1 MALMSDI
8 VNDALVEMRFG
19 AGQDVQIHLQ
29 EGLVS
34 NISRLYR
41 TLMKKHVFRDYVT
54 MTPVVISDVT
64 GQPTTPV
71 TAYLDKFSNLLA
83 VFNEFDTVPLP
94 VAPVGTNPARLRRPV
109 VLSSVAAPYFT
120 IYPLNQTRNV
130 ILLTR
135 KYQEANFDMD
145 DDVPFYRDILALGA
159 AMMLSIKAGI
169 NDQLTKSLQQQFTE
183 TLDLYVVSEMQSL
196 YQTNIQSGQYPQEW
210 YTNE

>member
-8 VNDALVEMRFG
+8 VNDALTELRFG

-29 EGLVS
+29 EGLVA

-54 MTPVVISDVT
+54 ATPVVISAVT
-64 GQPTTPV
+64 GQPTTSV
-71 TAYLDKFSNLLA
+71 AAYLTRFSNLLA

-94 VAPVGTNPARLRRPV
+94 VAPVFTNPARLRRPV
-109 VLSSVAAPYFT
+109 VVSSAVSPFFT

-130 ILLTR
+130 ILITR
-135 KYQEANFDMD
+135 LFQEQNFGMD
-145 DDVPFYRDILALGA
+145 DDVPFYRDVLALGA
-159 AMMLSIKAGI
+159 AMMLAVKAGT
-169 NDQLTKSLQQQFTE
+169 NDQLTKSLQQQFSE
-183 TLDLYVVSEMQSL
+183 TLDLYVVAELQSL
-196 YQTNIQSGQYPQEW
+196 YQTNLQSGQYPQEW